1 MIAPAK
7 GFNAPPA
14 AVALVE
20 SRVIE
25 MAWTKPQYG
34 RGRVDAAGD
43 SLLVKDV
50 SEVERAEALHCI
62 SNWRSSHSYPLQA
75 LKMTLIGRAKK
86 VDTKVV
92 VAQRLKRLSSIA
104 LKLRRNSNMKLSQMQ
119 DIGGCR
125 AVLATVADV
134 HQLVAVYEQSIAKNP
149 HDRSEFVKKYDYIMA
164 PKSDGYRSTH
174 LIYKYRSRA
183 ADYLPYNGLR
193 IEIQLRTALQ
203 HAWATAVETVSTFT
217 GQALKSNIGDA
228 DWKRFFVLMGSAIA
242 AREKM
247 PLVPGAPVE
256 PAALI
261 DELRAL
267 SKQLKVLRVLSSWSS
282 AIRVALV
289 ERNVRMGDASAFL
302 LVLDSTKRTID
313 VTGFRKDELKQASE
327 EYLIVETMT
336 ADKPEIQAVLV
347 SVDSLAALR
356 SAYPNYYL
364 DTQVFLEAL
373 RYATK
378 T

>member
-7 GFNAPPA
+7 DFNAPPSA
-14 AVALVE
+14 GVPVE
-20 SRVIE
+20 SRYIE
-25 MAWTKPQYG
+25 MAWTKPQHG

-43 SLLVKDV
+43 TLLDK
-50 SEVERAEALHCI
+50 EVPEAERAEALHCI

-75 LKMTLIGRAKK
+75 LKMTLIGRGKK
-86 VDTKVV
+86 VDAKAV

-104 LKLRRNSNMKLSQMQ
+104 IKLRRNPNMKLSQMQ

-125 AVLATVADV
+125 AVLATVTDV
-134 HQLVAVYEQSIAKNP
+134 QQLVAVYEQSVAKNP
-149 HDRSEFVKKYDYIMA
+149 NDRSEFVKKYDYIMA
-164 PKSDGYRSTH
+164 PKTDGYRSTH

-193 IEIQLRTALQ
+193 IEIQMRTALQ

-242 AREKM
+242 AREKT

-256 PAALI
+256 PAALV

-267 SKQLKVLRVLSSWSS
+267 SKRLKVQRVLTSWSS
-282 AIRVALV
+282 AIALA
-289 ERNVRMGDASAFL
+289 ERNVRMAGASMFL

-313 VTGFRKDELKQASE
+313 VTGFRKNELKQASE
-327 EYLIVETMT
+327 EYLLVETMT
-336 ADKPEIQAVLV
+336 ADQPEIQAVLV
-347 SVDSLAALR
+347 SVDSLSALR

-364 DTQVFLEAL
+364 DTQAFLEAL

-378 T
+378 